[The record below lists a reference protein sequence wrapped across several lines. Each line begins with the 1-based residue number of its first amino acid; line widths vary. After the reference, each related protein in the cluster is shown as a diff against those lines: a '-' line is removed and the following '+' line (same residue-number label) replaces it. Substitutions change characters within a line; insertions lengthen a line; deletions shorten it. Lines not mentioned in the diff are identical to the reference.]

1 MKLKVHSGEIEKEVE
16 IERISAT
23 EFRVGLNGRFS
34 RVEVLAQEGEQLVL
48 GLGTSIEHLVVSGR
62 DGSRTVAWRDQV
74 LELQIEDPRRLG
86 KGNSAAPSAQRVAQ
100 VKAQMP
106 GRVVTVLKNVGDDV
120 EAGEGL
126 VIVESMKMQNE
137 LKSPSTGTVTLC
149 NVTVDASIEGGQLLF
164 RIE

>member
-1 MKLKVHSGEIEKEVE
+1 MKLKVHSGEIENEVE

-48 GLGTSIEHLVVSGR
+48 SLGGSVEHLVVWGR

-74 LELQIEDPRRLG
+74 LGFQIRDPRRLG
-86 KGNSAAPSAQRVAQ
+86 MGNSAALSAQGIAQ

-106 GRVVTVLKNVGDDV
+106 GRVVAVLKNVGDHVD
-120 EAGEGL
+120 AGEGL

-137 LKSPSTGTVTLC
+137 LKSPRTGTVTLC
-149 NVTVDASIEGGQLLF
+149 NVTVEASIEGGELLF

>member
-1 MKLKVHSGEIEKEVE
+1 MKLKVHSGEIENEVE

-23 EFRVGLNGRFS
+23 EFLVGLNGRFS
-34 RVEVLAQEGEQLVL
+34 RVEVLAQQGEQLVL
-48 GLGTSIEHLVVSGR
+48 HLGRSVEHLVVSGR

-74 LELQIEDPRRLG
+74 LGFQIQDPRRLG
-86 KGNSAAPSAQRVAQ
+86 KGSSAALSAQGVAQ

-106 GRVVTVLKNVGDDV
+106 GRVVAVLKNAGDDV

-137 LKSPSTGTVTLC
+137 LKSPRTGTVTLC
-149 NVTVDASIEGGQLLF
+149 NVSIDASIEGGQLLF

>member
-1 MKLKVHSGEIEKEVE
+1 MKLKVHSGEIENEVE
-16 IERISAT
+16 IERISTT
-23 EFRVGLNGRFS
+23 ELLVGLNGRFS

-48 GLGTSIEHLVVSGR
+48 HLGRSVEHLVVSGR

-74 LELQIEDPRRLG
+74 LGFQIQDPRRLG
-86 KGNSAAPSAQRVAQ
+86 KGSSAALSAQGVAQ

-106 GRVVTVLKNVGDDV
+106 GRVVAVLKNAGDDV

-137 LKSPSTGTVTLC
+137 LKSPRTGTVTLC
-149 NVTVDASIEGGQLLF
+149 NVSVDASIEGGQLLF

>member
-1 MKLKVHSGEIEKEVE
+1 MQLKVHSGETENEVE

-34 RVEVLAQEGEQLVL
+34 RVAVLAQEGEQLVL
-48 GLGTSIEHLVVSGR
+48 RLGSRVEHLVVSGR
-62 DGSRTVAWRDQV
+62 HESRTVAWRDQV
-74 LELQIEDPRRLG
+74 LAFQIEDPRRLG
-86 KGNSAAPSAQRVAQ
+86 KGNSAALAVQGVSQ

-106 GRVVTVLKNVGDDV
+106 GRVVAVLKNAGDDI

-137 LKSPSTGTVTLC
+137 LKSPRTGTVTLC
-149 NVTVDASIEGGQLLF
+149 NVTVDVSIEGGQLLF
-164 RIE
+164 QIE